1 MTGTP
6 PQPPQPPQSTKI
18 QWSTLIKHLKNL
30 RLRPVATGVVIL
42 ASSLFLLEKYNDLV
56 QFHESVCR
64 NNPSSSWC
72 PSPPPNPPEWIGT
85 KIEDVYI
92 KKLKNYEIETT
103 LVVTDKSPSKEEKKD
118 ISVLRNVDQELSQL
132 DKGKKTNSGQYEAI
146 LRKAKNNR
154 KPLCIRIYGNRN
166 FETSEFK
173 NIIGVR
179 EDFPPNQSYD
189 TLTSEERDQECEK
202 KYGSELNGGRI
213 NSN

>member
-6 PQPPQPPQSTKI
+6 PQPSQPTKI
-18 QWSTLIKHLKNL
+18 QFSTLIKHLKNL

-56 QFHESVCR
+56 QFHESLCR

-72 PSPPPNPPEWIGT
+72 PSSPPKPPEWIGT

-92 KKLKNYEIETT
+92 KKLNNYEIETT
-103 LVVTDKSPSKEEKKD
+103 LVVTDKYPYEKEEND
-118 ISVLRNVDQELSQL
+118 ISVLRNVDQELS
-132 DKGKKTNSGQYEAI
+132 KIRRGKKTNSGHYEAI

-154 KPLCIRIYGNRN
+154 KPLCLRIYGNRK

-173 NIIGVR
+173 NIIDIK
-179 EDFPPNQSYD
+179 EDFPDNQTYD
-189 TLTSEERDQECEK
+189 SLRSEERDLKCHQA
-202 KYGSELNGGRI
+202 YQGL
-213 NSN
+213 

>member
-6 PQPPQPPQSTKI
+6 PKPTPQTKI
-18 QWSTLIKHLKNL
+18 QFLTLIENLKNL
-30 RLRPVATGVVIL
+30 RLRPIAIGVVLL

-72 PSPPPNPPEWIGT
+72 PSPPPNPREWIGT

-103 LVVTDKSPSKEEKKD
+103 LVVTDKSPYEEEKKD
-118 ISVLRNVDQELSQL
+118 ISVLRNVDQELS
-132 DKGKKTNSGQYEAI
+132 KVKEGKKTNSGQYEAI

-154 KPLCIRIYGNRN
+154 KPLCLRIYGNRN

-173 NIIGVR
+173 NIIDIK
-179 EDFPPNQSYD
+179 ENFPDNQTYD
-189 TLTSEERDQECEK
+189 SLSSEERDLKCHKANQ
-202 KYGSELNGGRI
+202 GL
-213 NSN
+213 

>member
-6 PQPPQPPQSTKI
+6 PKPHQATKI
-18 QWSTLIKHLKNL
+18 QWLTLIENLKNL
-30 RLRPVATGVVIL
+30 RLQPVAIGVVIL

-72 PSPPPNPPEWIGT
+72 PSPYPNPPEWIGT

-92 KKLKNYEIETT
+92 KNLKNYEIDTT
-103 LVVTDKSPSKEEKKD
+103 LVVTDKSPSAKQEED
-118 ISVLRNVDQELSQL
+118 ISVLRNVDQELS
-132 DKGKKTNSGQYEAI
+132 KVKEGKKTNSGQYEAI

-154 KPLCIRIYGNRN
+154 KPLCLRIYGNRN

-173 NIIGVR
+173 NIIDIK
-179 EDFPPNQSYD
+179 EDFPDNQTYD
-189 TLTSEERDQECEK
+189 SLTSEERDLKCQK
-202 KYGSELNGGRI
+202 AYPGL
-213 NSN
+213 

>member
-6 PQPPQPPQSTKI
+6 PKPHQVTKI
-18 QWSTLIKHLKNL
+18 QWLTIIENLKNL
-30 RLRPVATGVVIL
+30 RLQPVAIGVVLL

-72 PSPPPNPPEWIGT
+72 PSPHPNPPEWIGT

-103 LVVTDKSPSKEEKKD
+103 LVVTDKSPYEEEKKD
-118 ISVLRNVDQELSQL
+118 ISVLRNVDQELS
-132 DKGKKTNSGQYEAI
+132 KVKEGKKTNSGQYEAI

-154 KPLCIRIYGNRN
+154 KPLCLRIYGNRN

-173 NIIGVR
+173 NIIDIK
-179 EDFPPNQSYD
+179 ENFPDNQTYD
-189 TLTSEERDQECEK
+189 SLSSEERDLKCHQANQ
-202 KYGSELNGGRI
+202 GL
-213 NSN
+213 